1 MIRLHVLTATLA
13 LLLVGLLACNGD
25 ADRSDDRSG
34 DRSGEEGRLT
44 DEETR
49 YLVTANRI
57 LADSNAAFGSIRRIL
72 IGIET
77 ANDSAVAPLAEQL
90 QELNEEATNLE
101 PPGRFSEEHSLLLT
115 ALDRMAQIAAQVAT
129 AMEESDEESIAVAR
143 VRAEEAFDLLK
154 QASAAFIEEGRR

>member
-1 MIRLHVLTATLA
+1 LIRHHVLTAALA
-13 LLLVGLLACNGD
+13 LLLVGLLACNGE
-25 ADRSDDRSG
+25 ADRPA
-34 DRSGEEGRLT
+34 EEGQLT

-57 LADSNAAFGSIRRIL
+57 LADSNAAFGSIRKTL

-90 QELNEEATNLE
+90 QEMNEEATDLE
-101 PPGRFSEEHSLLLT
+101 APGRFSEEQSLLLT
-115 ALDRMAQIAAQVAT
+115 ALDRMAQIAEQVAI
-129 AMEESDEESIAVAR
+129 AMEDGDEESLAAAR

>member
-1 MIRLHVLTATLA
+1 LIRLHVLTAALA
-13 LLLVGLLACNGD
+13 LLLVGLLACNGE
-25 ADRSDDRSG
+25 ADMPA
-34 DRSGEEGRLT
+34 EEGQLT

-57 LADSNAAFGSIRRIL
+57 LADSNASFGSIRRTL

-90 QELNEEATNLE
+90 QEMNEEATSLE

-115 ALDRMAQIAAQVAT
+115 ALGRMAQIAEQVAT
-129 AMEESDEESIAVAR
+129 AMEEGDEESIAAAG

-154 QASAAFIEEGRR
+154 QASAAFIQASAPLIIEEGRR